1 VDDVASPGLLGLT
14 MPTPEY
20 LIGAIVF
27 SFVGFA
33 AYRYG
38 KRLSRPYPKWI
49 GIGLMLYPY
58 AVAQTWMLYAVGIG
72 LCASLFYFRD

>member
-1 VDDVASPGLLGLT
+1 VDDVANPGLLGLT

-38 KRLSRPYPKWI
+38 KKLSRPYPKWI

-72 LCASLFYFRD
+72 LCASLLFLRD